1 MGTSSFVLP
10 GKGGHSRLML
20 RLYPDREGVVRSFV
34 VMVQRGGRD
43 QLVDILLTG
52 WW

>member
-20 RLYPDREGVVRSFV
+20 RLYPNREGVVRSFV